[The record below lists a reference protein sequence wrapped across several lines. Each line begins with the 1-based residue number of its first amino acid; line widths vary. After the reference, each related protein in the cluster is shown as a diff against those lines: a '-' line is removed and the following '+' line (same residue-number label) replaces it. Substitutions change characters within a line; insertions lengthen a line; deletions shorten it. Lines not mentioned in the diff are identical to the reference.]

1 MEENINY
8 KFPEQIDYKQLSNKI
23 INMKTHTIIYKDRIT
38 KEEYYREVKQG
49 NNHSCIN
56 FIEFNYDYTKEE
68 FNLNKQ

>member
-1 MEENINY
+1 
-8 KFPEQIDYKQLSNKI
+8 
-23 INMKTHTIIYKDRIT
+23 MKTHTIIYKDRIT

-68 FNLNKQ
+68 FNLNKQI